1 MMSVMEA
8 YISNPNPCMT
18 KDASSLI
25 KLKPQLKKTF
35 TLIQIH
41 YTKSTLIIFSF
52 KKKKKSHN
60 RISSECIWLIN
71 FDFHCLI
78 QMRIRLWKSFLPA
91 IKHKGKKQS
100 SREHDKC
107 LLSLKSVIINK
118 LQNSRNWWG

>member
-52 KKKKKSHN
+52 KKKKKVTTEYLVSAFGLSIL
-60 RISSECIWLIN
+60 IST
-71 FDFHCLI
+71 
-78 QMRIRLWKSFLPA
+78 
-91 IKHKGKKQS
+91 
-100 SREHDKC
+100 
-107 LLSLKSVIINK
+107 V
-118 LQNSRNWWG
+118 